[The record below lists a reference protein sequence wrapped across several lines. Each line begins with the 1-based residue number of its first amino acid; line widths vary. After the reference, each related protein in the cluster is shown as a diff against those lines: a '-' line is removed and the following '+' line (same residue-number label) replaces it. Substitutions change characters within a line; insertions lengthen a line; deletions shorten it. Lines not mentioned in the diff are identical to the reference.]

1 MKFSR
6 VITPP
11 TKWNRNMKL
20 FNSRSANKR
29 KEVESTQLTSVDVCV
44 HATAGYIKY
53 AKELGE
59 SFTSTFFPGAEIRYL
74 VFTDNIDEVQRWI
87 LPDRITVVGV
97 EITHKPW
104 PISAISRYNDY
115 KNFAHLLTSEL
126 VLFTDADMKI
136 IGEVPST
143 FKPNQWPNEIALVR
157 HPGFY
162 RKDEIVRKGV
172 SRFLPNKT
180 EALGSW
186 EDRPESQAYVTE
198 RRRKHYVCGGVWMA
212 TPKAAINLCSVLS
225 SRIDDDDRRDVMA
238 VWHDES
244 HLNWWAANN
253 RHAILSP
260 EYCFVRS
267 YSELDELTPRI
278 EALDKP
284 AEFVQQIKG

>member
-1 MKFSR
+1 LKRDLLTKSLQA
-6 VITPP
+6 ITLP
-11 TKWNRNMKL
+11 TRWNKDLKIFRGKT
-20 FNSRSANKR
+20 K
-29 KEVESTQLTSVDVCV
+29 TQLTTVDVCV
-44 HATAGYIKY
+44 HATAGYINY

-59 SFTSTFFPGAEIRYL
+59 SFGSTFFPGAEIRYL
-74 VFTDNIDEVQRWI
+74 VFTDNIEELRRWI
-87 LPDRITVVGV
+87 LPERITVVGV

-104 PISAISRYNDY
+104 PISTISRYNDY
-115 KNFAHLLTSEL
+115 KNSSELLQSEL
-126 VLFTDADMKI
+126 VLFIDADMKI
-136 IGEVPST
+136 IGEVQST
-143 FKPNQWPNEIALVR
+143 FEPSQWPNEIALVR

-162 RKDEIVRKGV
+162 RKGEIVRKGL
-172 SRFLPNKT
+172 SGFLPNRT

-186 EDRPESQAYVTE
+186 EDRSESQAYVST

-212 TPKAAINLCSVLS
+212 SPEAAIKLCSLLS
-225 SRIDDDDRRDVMA
+225 TRIDADERSDVMA

-260 EYCFVRS
+260 EYCFVSR

-284 AEFVQQIKG
+284 AEFVKQIKG